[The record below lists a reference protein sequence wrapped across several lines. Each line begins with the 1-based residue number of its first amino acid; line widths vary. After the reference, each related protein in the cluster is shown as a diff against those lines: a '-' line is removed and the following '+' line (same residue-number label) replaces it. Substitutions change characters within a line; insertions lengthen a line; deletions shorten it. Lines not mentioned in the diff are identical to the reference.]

1 MLGIWHSPC
10 HSYVQLHIKIL
21 MLMKLIS
28 RALIPVLICLAAA
41 SCEYEYYPENLSDKG
56 KIYLHCVPEAG
67 SPVEI
72 LAAVAYPII
81 VGDGYVSPSP
91 VLTLK
96 INGESVTLSVDR
108 EHSPKFKGERKY
120 VSDCIANEGD
130 VVEVYASADGLD
142 AVSSRTVVPEA
153 VPPFVTEVAAVQ
165 TDKKVPMHSGTGMNN
180 ALKFTLRMNPQEKD
194 SWYGVQVVKRVGFY
208 PEEGMTEP
216 ENEEIGYSDI
226 LVWENEDM
234 LSAREEDVWVRYG
247 EGIMQIFDVEAG
259 AEGELDVY
267 VPYKNSEGG
276 IYGVDYNLL
285 IFRMS
290 EEFYRYARSIY
301 MQYLR
306 YGILMA
312 FIHPSHQYTN
322 VEGGVGFVGAI
333 DIYESGYIDNI

>member
-1 MLGIWHSPC
+1 MLGVWHSPG

-28 RALIPVLICLAAA
+28 RALIPVLICFAAA
-41 SCEYEYYPENLSDKG
+41 SCEYEYYPENLSDEG

-96 INGESVTLSVDR
+96 VNGESVALSLDG
-108 EHSPKFKGERKY
+108 EHSPKFKGESKY
-120 VSDCIANEGD
+120 VSDCIVNEGD

-153 VPPFVTEVAAVQ
+153 VPPFVTEVAKVQ
-165 TDKKVPMHSGTGMNN
+165 TDKNPPMQLGTSMDN
-180 ALKFTLRMNPQEKD
+180 ALKFTLRMNPLEKD

-216 ENEEIGYSDI
+216 ESEETGYSDI

-234 LSAREEDVWVRYG
+234 ISAREEDVWVMYG
-247 EGIMQIFDVEAG
+247 DGIMQIFDVEAG
-259 AEGELDVY
+259 AEGALEVY
-267 VPYKNSEGG
+267 VPYMSSEGG
-276 IYGVDYNLL
+276 IYDVDYNLL
-285 IFRMS
+285 IYRMS
-290 EEFYRYARSIY
+290 EEFYRYARSVY

-312 FIHPSHQYTN
+312 FTHPSHQYTN
-322 VEGGVGFVGAI
+322 VVGGVGFVGAI